1 MEQEKKYKMAIY
13 DNNSKQKISK
23 PYIVNA
29 YSIEQASE
37 MVWDLF
43 IMDCYTDVD
52 KGETKC

>member
-13 DNNSKQKISK
+13 NEKGQKLSKD
-23 PYIVNA
+23 YVVDA
-29 YSIEQASE
+29 FSIDQARE

-43 IMDCYTDVD
+43 IMDCYADVD